1 VQFVL
6 PINYRLPETLP
17 TNQRDFPPRDAVADH
32 HEQDSGF
39 LLLMVAGYLL
49 MLFGF
54 IALLATFAPDSNSTI
69 VAVGGSKTC
78 HLGSL
83 RSVYVGTN
91 HEQFSSTCPEGAYIR
106 QNTTN

>member
-32 HEQDSGF
+32 HAQDSGF

-54 IALLATFAPDSNSTI
+54 IALLATFAPNSNSTI
-69 VAVGGSKTC
+69 VAVGETRRVTSA
-78 HLGSL
+78 H
-83 RSVYVGTN
+83 
-91 HEQFSSTCPEGAYIR
+91 
-106 QNTTN
+106 